1 MGGIQIEKLQS
12 SILRESVHFVWMKI
26 HGWSRFI
33 GTLSFL
39 KFSIPFWYDDLLMT
53 RQYHRTRYLQIIS
66 HIEGAPNITL
76 RIRRIL
82 STMCLP
88 LWKESIRSLL
98 EHLVWMRI
106 NSVEAIIVIII
117 VICLRLK
124 WQQCLFAFHTSLLPG
139 APNKEAVFSIVLL
152 YSLLLFWWLSVL
164 VLYNVW
170 IQAIVQQSLIR
181 ILILKLRRFSSFEQ
195 ENVMADPFVMLLFH
209 TDLLPSL
216 WLLLLYY
223 EVFCGIEILS
233 V

>member
-1 MGGIQIEKLQS
+1 
-12 SILRESVHFVWMKI
+12 
-26 HGWSRFI
+26 
-33 GTLSFL
+33 
-39 KFSIPFWYDDLLMT
+39 MT